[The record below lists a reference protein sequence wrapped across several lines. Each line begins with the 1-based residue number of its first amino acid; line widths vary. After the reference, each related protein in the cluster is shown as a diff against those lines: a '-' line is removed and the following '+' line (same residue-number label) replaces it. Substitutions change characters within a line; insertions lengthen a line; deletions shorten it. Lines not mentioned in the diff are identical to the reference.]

1 MQRFAVVV
9 VLLSFIVTAPTRAQ
23 TPGADPGT
31 KKLLAANGLFQ
42 RQLYKL
48 AAEQYTDFLKE
59 HPEHREARAAK
70 YALAICFYRMN
81 DFEKAAGKLEEV
93 LGEGEFAQRDE
104 AMLVLG
110 FCRLSL
116 KDYAKSIAVFDELI
130 AKFPES
136 ASAETAML
144 NRSQALLLM
153 GNGKD
158 AQQAA
163 LLFINKYPKSK
174 RMAEAMYFLALA
186 EKSAGKES
194 EAAKTLSELLDR
206 YPEAKQRGEAMLAL
220 GQVLE
225 SLGEHAK
232 AIAQYEKLA

>member
-1 MQRFAVVV
+1 MQRIA
-9 VLLSFIVTAPTRAQ
+9 VLLLTLLFIVTPARAQ

-48 AAEQYTDFLKE
+48 AAEQYADFLKE
-59 HPEHREARAAK
+59 HPTHREARGAK

-130 AKFPES
+130 AKFPDS

-144 NRSQALLLM
+144 NRSQALLLV
-153 GNGKD
+153 GNGKE
-158 AQQAA
+158 AEQAA
-163 LLFINKYPKSK
+163 RAFTAKYPQSK

-186 EKSAGKES
+186 QKAAGKEA
-194 EAAKTLSELLDR
+194 EAAGTLRDLLDK
-206 YPEAKQRGEAMLAL
+206 YPEARQRGAAML
-220 GQVLE
+220 
-225 SLGEHAK
+225 
-232 AIAQYEKLA
+232 